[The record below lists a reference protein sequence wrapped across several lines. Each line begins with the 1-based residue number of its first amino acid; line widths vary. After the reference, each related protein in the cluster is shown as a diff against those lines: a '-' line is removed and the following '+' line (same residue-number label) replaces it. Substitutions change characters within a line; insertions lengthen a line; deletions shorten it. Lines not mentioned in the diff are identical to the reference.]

1 MFDWKYE
8 LQQCIDAACDPAL
21 DKDQREA
28 CALSAGR
35 IILFALE
42 DLCDM
47 EYEYILLAT
56 GINRKTA
63 NKYRAKYLASIGRLL
78 KANEQPHH
86 PNCRC
91 VFDEQE
97 DNNG

>member
-8 LQQCIDAACDPAL
+8 LQQCIDAACDPTL

-35 IILFALE
+35 IVLFALE

-47 EYEYILLAT
+47 EYEYILHALR
-56 GINRKTA
+56 IDREFA
-63 NKYRAKYLASIGRLL
+63 NVYRAKYLASIGRLL

-91 VFDEQE
+91 VSDEQE
-97 DNNG
+97 DKPA

>member
-8 LQQCIDAACDPAL
+8 LQQCIDAALNPSV

-35 IILFALE
+35 IILFAEE
-42 DLCDM
+42 DLCAM
-47 EYEYILLAT
+47 EYEYILHALR
-56 GINRKTA
+56 IDREFA
-63 NKYRAKYLASIGRLL
+63 NVYRAKYIASIGRLL
-78 KANEQPHH
+78 KANEQPYH

-91 VFDEQE
+91 SFDEQE
-97 DNNG
+97 DKSA

>member
-8 LQQCIDAACDPAL
+8 LQQCIDAACDPTL

-35 IILFALE
+35 IVLFALE

-47 EYEYILLAT
+47 EYEYILHALR
-56 GINRKTA
+56 IDREFA
-63 NKYRAKYLASIGRLL
+63 NVYKAKYLASIGRLVN
-78 KANEQPHH
+78 ANEQGEHY
-86 PNCRC
+86 
-91 VFDEQE
+91 
-97 DNNG
+97 GLS